1 VPTPTT
7 TTPTTTTPTTPTVVV
22 NDLLHHAMHLLTA
35 DLLRM
40 QAKTV

>member
-1 VPTPTT
+1 LPAPTTPTPT
-7 TTPTTTTPTTPTVVV
+7 PMTVVV

-40 QAKTV
+40 PAKTV